1 MKSVCCL
8 LCALYTP
15 LWPLSSTDQYA
26 LIKVR
31 EAEVEAW
38 LLRGLAALKGSRQG
52 RLPHIH
58 GGLEAEMQSRA
69 TNIASPGRSQ
79 HSLPRPTSRNKPI
92 SEWKGQ
98 LDTNSVPA
106 VALN

>member
-8 LCALYTP
+8 LCALYDPLTP
-15 LWPLSSTDQYA
+15 SSTDQYA

-38 LLRGLAALKGSRQG
+38 SLRGLAASKGGRQG
-52 RLPHIH
+52 RPPHMH
-58 GGLEAEMQSRA
+58 GSLEVETQTA
-69 TNIASPGRSQ
+69 TSIAAPGRSQ

-106 VALN
+106 LALN